1 MSIVFLLSVILK
13 GLGAVLEVLLQVM
26 ITRMLGLA
34 GYGTYSTWVSAADLV
49 YWVLFSGITK
59 CNTFYLSNK
68 GTELRRFKAKYYS
81 CYVLP
86 VLTTLVLVLALE
98 KGRGGYTVIALIT
111 GMELLVMD
119 HSSTMMAQGQPG
131 CALFGEY
138 VLGRLFLVLGTL
150 VLYKTERL
158 SLGTLLALYVIQYA
172 GILVFFLIKRDRE
185 PRRDISKELSLRKW
199 GSYQRADLIQAL
211 ISQMPILLQYFF
223 TGAFEAGIVS
233 VVLMVKKLV
242 NFISGPTAKVFLP
255 EFSRMYHA
263 GDKAGIKQCYASIM
277 RIQMLFAGSMAVVL
291 VGYPQVLLSILAEEL
306 LPYTKQFVGCALVF
320 ILIATLGPC
329 SGVLQMTGNE
339 KKDNL
344 YREAALGVMLV
355 LLFVMRG
362 SRLVML
368 YALCVQ
374 ALLEGLVKYWY
385 VCRWMQGSA
394 VKLKTYCI
402 WWSVPAAVIAGG
414 CLLHLQHSALAMLL
428 AAGLIDI
435 VDTLGGVD
443 VYSELAFQ
451 TGKESGC
458 IVDVQE
464 GWNHLNGEQALAFSR
479 ERHAL
484 ADGDNQRGK
493 NQQAVLTAML
503 RKCLSPT
510 MLLKAGT
517 IMNQVSSEVETN
529 LSQAQINSLIKY
541 QLNKNATWTI
551 QSVAATGTN
560 DKGYCYSSGDK
571 LLFIMDPDED
581 VVQKIIDLANVVE
594 EGGTLEDGESLN

>member
-1 MSIVFLLSVILK
+1 MERQRKTAKNTSHNRRGRVKESKRSKRNRF
-13 GLGAVLEVLLQVM
+13 GAVCIVIQT
-26 ITRMLGLA
+26 IA
-34 GYGTYSTWVSAADLV
+34 S
-49 YWVLFSGITK
+49 
-59 CNTFYLSNK
+59 
-68 GTELRRFKAKYYS
+68 
-81 CYVLP
+81 
-86 VLTTLVLVLALE
+86 
-98 KGRGGYTVIALIT
+98 IALMIVLNLL
-111 GMELLVMD
+111 GMIPLKYL
-119 HSSTMMAQGQPG
+119 
-131 CALFGEY
+131 
-138 VLGRLFLVLGTL
+138 
-150 VLYKTERL
+150 
-158 SLGTLLALYVIQYA
+158 
-172 GILVFFLIKRDRE
+172 ILV
-185 PRRDISKELSLRKW
+185 
-199 GSYQRADLIQAL
+199 A
-211 ISQMPILLQYFF
+211 
-223 TGAFEAGIVS
+223 
-233 VVLMVKKLV
+233 
-242 NFISGPTAKVFLP
+242 
-255 EFSRMYHA
+255 
-263 GDKAGIKQCYASIM
+263 
-277 RIQMLFAGSMAVVL
+277 
-291 VGYPQVLLSILAEEL
+291 
-306 LPYTKQFVGCALVF
+306 
-320 ILIATLGPC
+320 
-329 SGVLQMTGNE
+329 
-339 KKDNL
+339 
-344 YREAALGVMLV
+344 V
-355 LLFVMRG
+355 LLFFFWCITLNSQVARRKKGTFGKVFSLLLTFCLFIG
-362 SRLVML
+362 SYYVAEANDMISRITGGNYKVDKMIVAVRADDPAETLEDAADYTFGVQFSKGSDNMQAAVSDIQKQIGSEIQTTECDSVQTQAQQLLDGKVDAIIYNGAYTSLMEENVTDFSKKIKIL
-368 YALCVQ
+368 YTFDIRVQ
-374 ALLEGLVKYWY
+374 LDFGNSGATDDSITKEPFTIYISGIDTYGEVSETSRSDVNLI
-385 VCRWMQGSA
+385 A
-394 VKLKTYCI
+394 VVNPKTYQI
-402 WWSVPAAVIAGG
+402 LLVTTPRDYYVPIPGISGGQKDKLTHAGIYG
-414 CLLHLQHSALAMLL
+414 IDASMHTLGQLYETDINYYARLNFTS
-428 AAGLIDI
+428 LIDI

>member
-1 MSIVFLLSVILK
+1 MKESKRSKRNRF
-13 GLGAVLEVLLQVM
+13 GAVCIVIQT
-26 ITRMLGLA
+26 IA
-34 GYGTYSTWVSAADLV
+34 S
-49 YWVLFSGITK
+49 
-59 CNTFYLSNK
+59 
-68 GTELRRFKAKYYS
+68 
-81 CYVLP
+81 
-86 VLTTLVLVLALE
+86 
-98 KGRGGYTVIALIT
+98 IALMIVLNLL
-111 GMELLVMD
+111 GMIPLKYL
-119 HSSTMMAQGQPG
+119 
-131 CALFGEY
+131 
-138 VLGRLFLVLGTL
+138 
-150 VLYKTERL
+150 
-158 SLGTLLALYVIQYA
+158 
-172 GILVFFLIKRDRE
+172 ILV
-185 PRRDISKELSLRKW
+185 
-199 GSYQRADLIQAL
+199 A
-211 ISQMPILLQYFF
+211 
-223 TGAFEAGIVS
+223 
-233 VVLMVKKLV
+233 
-242 NFISGPTAKVFLP
+242 
-255 EFSRMYHA
+255 
-263 GDKAGIKQCYASIM
+263 
-277 RIQMLFAGSMAVVL
+277 
-291 VGYPQVLLSILAEEL
+291 
-306 LPYTKQFVGCALVF
+306 
-320 ILIATLGPC
+320 
-329 SGVLQMTGNE
+329 
-339 KKDNL
+339 
-344 YREAALGVMLV
+344 V
-355 LLFVMRG
+355 LLFFFWCITLNSQVARRKKGTFGKVFSLLLTFCLFIG
-362 SRLVML
+362 SYYVAEANDMISRITGGNYKVDKMIVAVRADDPAETLEDAADYTFGVQFSKGSDNMQAAVSDIQKQIGSEIQTTECDSVQTQAQQLLDGKVDAIIYNGAYTSLMEENVTDFSKKIKIL
-368 YALCVQ
+368 YTFDIRVQ
-374 ALLEGLVKYWY
+374 LDFGNSGATDDSITKEPFTIYISGIDTYGEVSETSRSDVNLI
-385 VCRWMQGSA
+385 A
-394 VKLKTYCI
+394 VVNPKTYQI
-402 WWSVPAAVIAGG
+402 LLVTTPRDYYVPIPGISGGQKDKLTHAGIYG
-414 CLLHLQHSALAMLL
+414 IDASMRTLGQLYETDINYYARLNFTS
-428 AAGLIDI
+428 LIDI

>member
-1 MSIVFLLSVILK
+1 MERQRKTAKNTSHNRRGRVKESKRSKRNRF
-13 GLGAVLEVLLQVM
+13 GAVCIVIQT
-26 ITRMLGLA
+26 IA
-34 GYGTYSTWVSAADLV
+34 S
-49 YWVLFSGITK
+49 
-59 CNTFYLSNK
+59 
-68 GTELRRFKAKYYS
+68 
-81 CYVLP
+81 
-86 VLTTLVLVLALE
+86 
-98 KGRGGYTVIALIT
+98 IALMIVLNLL
-111 GMELLVMD
+111 GMIPLKYL
-119 HSSTMMAQGQPG
+119 
-131 CALFGEY
+131 
-138 VLGRLFLVLGTL
+138 
-150 VLYKTERL
+150 
-158 SLGTLLALYVIQYA
+158 
-172 GILVFFLIKRDRE
+172 ILV
-185 PRRDISKELSLRKW
+185 
-199 GSYQRADLIQAL
+199 A
-211 ISQMPILLQYFF
+211 
-223 TGAFEAGIVS
+223 
-233 VVLMVKKLV
+233 
-242 NFISGPTAKVFLP
+242 
-255 EFSRMYHA
+255 
-263 GDKAGIKQCYASIM
+263 
-277 RIQMLFAGSMAVVL
+277 
-291 VGYPQVLLSILAEEL
+291 
-306 LPYTKQFVGCALVF
+306 
-320 ILIATLGPC
+320 
-329 SGVLQMTGNE
+329 
-339 KKDNL
+339 
-344 YREAALGVMLV
+344 V
-355 LLFVMRG
+355 LLFFFWCITLNSQVARRKKGTFGKVFSLLLTFCLFIG
-362 SRLVML
+362 SYYVAEANDMISRITGGNYKVDKMIVAVRADDPAETLEDAADYTFGVQFSKGSDNMQAAVSDIQKQIGSEIQTTECDSVQTQAQQLLDGKVDAIIYNGAYTSLMEENVTDFSKKIKIL
-368 YALCVQ
+368 YTFDIRVQ
-374 ALLEGLVKYWY
+374 LDFGNSGATDDSITKEPFTIYISGIDTYGEVSETSRSDVNLI
-385 VCRWMQGSA
+385 A
-394 VKLKTYCI
+394 VVNPKTYQI
-402 WWSVPAAVIAGG
+402 LFVTTPRDYYVPIPGISGGQKDKLTHAGIYG
-414 CLLHLQHSALAMLL
+414 IDASMRTLGQLYETDINYYARLNFTS
-428 AAGLIDI
+428 LIDI

>member
-1 MSIVFLLSVILK
+1 MERQRKTAKNTSHNRRGRVKELK
-13 GLGAVLEVLLQVM
+13 RSKRNRFGAVCIVIQT
-26 ITRMLGLA
+26 IA
-34 GYGTYSTWVSAADLV
+34 S
-49 YWVLFSGITK
+49 
-59 CNTFYLSNK
+59 
-68 GTELRRFKAKYYS
+68 
-81 CYVLP
+81 
-86 VLTTLVLVLALE
+86 
-98 KGRGGYTVIALIT
+98 IALMIVLNLL
-111 GMELLVMD
+111 GMIPLKYL
-119 HSSTMMAQGQPG
+119 
-131 CALFGEY
+131 
-138 VLGRLFLVLGTL
+138 
-150 VLYKTERL
+150 
-158 SLGTLLALYVIQYA
+158 
-172 GILVFFLIKRDRE
+172 ILV
-185 PRRDISKELSLRKW
+185 
-199 GSYQRADLIQAL
+199 A
-211 ISQMPILLQYFF
+211 
-223 TGAFEAGIVS
+223 
-233 VVLMVKKLV
+233 
-242 NFISGPTAKVFLP
+242 
-255 EFSRMYHA
+255 
-263 GDKAGIKQCYASIM
+263 
-277 RIQMLFAGSMAVVL
+277 
-291 VGYPQVLLSILAEEL
+291 
-306 LPYTKQFVGCALVF
+306 
-320 ILIATLGPC
+320 
-329 SGVLQMTGNE
+329 
-339 KKDNL
+339 
-344 YREAALGVMLV
+344 V
-355 LLFVMRG
+355 LLFFFWCITLNSQVARRKKGTFGKVFSLLLTFCLFIG
-362 SRLVML
+362 SYYVAEANDMISRITGGNYKVDKMIVAVRADDPAETLEDAADYTFGVQFSKGSDNMQAAVSDIQKQIGSEIQTTECDSVQTQAQQLLDGKVDAIIYNGAYTSLMEENVTDFSKKIKIL
-368 YALCVQ
+368 YTFDIRVQ
-374 ALLEGLVKYWY
+374 LDFGNSGATDDSITKEPFTIYISGIDTYGEVSETSRRDVNLI
-385 VCRWMQGSA
+385 A
-394 VKLKTYCI
+394 VVNPKTYQI
-402 WWSVPAAVIAGG
+402 LLVTTPRDYYVPIPGISGGQKDKLTHAGIYG
-414 CLLHLQHSALAMLL
+414 IDASMRTLGQLYETDINYYARLNFTS
-428 AAGLIDI
+428 LIDI

>member
-1 MSIVFLLSVILK
+1 MERQRKTAKNTSHNRRGRVKESKKSKRNRF
-13 GLGAVLEVLLQVM
+13 GAVCIVIQT
-26 ITRMLGLA
+26 IA
-34 GYGTYSTWVSAADLV
+34 S
-49 YWVLFSGITK
+49 
-59 CNTFYLSNK
+59 
-68 GTELRRFKAKYYS
+68 
-81 CYVLP
+81 
-86 VLTTLVLVLALE
+86 
-98 KGRGGYTVIALIT
+98 IALMIVLNLL
-111 GMELLVMD
+111 GMIPLKYL
-119 HSSTMMAQGQPG
+119 
-131 CALFGEY
+131 
-138 VLGRLFLVLGTL
+138 
-150 VLYKTERL
+150 
-158 SLGTLLALYVIQYA
+158 
-172 GILVFFLIKRDRE
+172 ILV
-185 PRRDISKELSLRKW
+185 
-199 GSYQRADLIQAL
+199 A
-211 ISQMPILLQYFF
+211 
-223 TGAFEAGIVS
+223 
-233 VVLMVKKLV
+233 
-242 NFISGPTAKVFLP
+242 
-255 EFSRMYHA
+255 
-263 GDKAGIKQCYASIM
+263 
-277 RIQMLFAGSMAVVL
+277 
-291 VGYPQVLLSILAEEL
+291 
-306 LPYTKQFVGCALVF
+306 
-320 ILIATLGPC
+320 
-329 SGVLQMTGNE
+329 
-339 KKDNL
+339 
-344 YREAALGVMLV
+344 V
-355 LLFVMRG
+355 LLFFFWCITLNSQVARRKKGTFGKVFSLLLTFCLFIG
-362 SRLVML
+362 SYYVAEANDMISRITGGNYKVDKMIVAVRADDPAETLEDAADYTFGVQFSKGSDNMQAAVSDIQKQIGSEIQTTECDSVQTQAQQLLDGKVDAIIYNGAYTSLMEENVTDFSKKIKIL
-368 YALCVQ
+368 YTFDIRVQ
-374 ALLEGLVKYWY
+374 LDFGNSGATDDSITKEPFTIYISGIDTYGEVSETSRSDVNLI
-385 VCRWMQGSA
+385 A
-394 VKLKTYCI
+394 VVNPKTYQI
-402 WWSVPAAVIAGG
+402 LLVTTPRDYYVPIPGISGGQKDKLTHAGIYG
-414 CLLHLQHSALAMLL
+414 IDASMRTLGQLYETDINYYARLNFTS
-428 AAGLIDI
+428 LIDI

>member
-1 MSIVFLLSVILK
+1 MERQRKTAKNTSHNRRGRVKESKRSKRNRF
-13 GLGAVLEVLLQVM
+13 GAVCIVIQT
-26 ITRMLGLA
+26 IA
-34 GYGTYSTWVSAADLV
+34 S
-49 YWVLFSGITK
+49 
-59 CNTFYLSNK
+59 
-68 GTELRRFKAKYYS
+68 
-81 CYVLP
+81 
-86 VLTTLVLVLALE
+86 
-98 KGRGGYTVIALIT
+98 IALMIVLNLL
-111 GMELLVMD
+111 GMIPLKYL
-119 HSSTMMAQGQPG
+119 
-131 CALFGEY
+131 
-138 VLGRLFLVLGTL
+138 
-150 VLYKTERL
+150 
-158 SLGTLLALYVIQYA
+158 
-172 GILVFFLIKRDRE
+172 ILV
-185 PRRDISKELSLRKW
+185 
-199 GSYQRADLIQAL
+199 A
-211 ISQMPILLQYFF
+211 
-223 TGAFEAGIVS
+223 
-233 VVLMVKKLV
+233 
-242 NFISGPTAKVFLP
+242 
-255 EFSRMYHA
+255 
-263 GDKAGIKQCYASIM
+263 
-277 RIQMLFAGSMAVVL
+277 
-291 VGYPQVLLSILAEEL
+291 
-306 LPYTKQFVGCALVF
+306 
-320 ILIATLGPC
+320 
-329 SGVLQMTGNE
+329 
-339 KKDNL
+339 
-344 YREAALGVMLV
+344 V
-355 LLFVMRG
+355 LLFFFWCITLNSQVARRKKGTFGKVFSLLLTFCLFIG
-362 SRLVML
+362 SYYVAEANDMISRITGGNYKVDKMIVAVRADDPAETLEDAADYTFGVQFSKGSDNMQAAVSDIQKQIGSEIQTTECDSVQTQAQQLLDGKVDAIIYNGAYTSLMEENVTDFSKKIKIL
-368 YALCVQ
+368 YTFDIRVQ
-374 ALLEGLVKYWY
+374 LDFGNSGATDDSITKEPFTIYISGIDTYGEVSETSRSDVNLI
-385 VCRWMQGSA
+385 A
-394 VKLKTYCI
+394 VVNPKTYQI
-402 WWSVPAAVIAGG
+402 LLVTTPRDYYVPIPGVSGGQKDKLTHAGIYG
-414 CLLHLQHSALAMLL
+414 IDASMRTLGQLYETDINYYARLNFTS
-428 AAGLIDI
+428 LIDI

>member
-1 MSIVFLLSVILK
+1 MERQRKTAKNTSHNRRGRVKESKRSKRNRF
-13 GLGAVLEVLLQVM
+13 GAVCIVIQT
-26 ITRMLGLA
+26 IA
-34 GYGTYSTWVSAADLV
+34 S
-49 YWVLFSGITK
+49 
-59 CNTFYLSNK
+59 
-68 GTELRRFKAKYYS
+68 
-81 CYVLP
+81 
-86 VLTTLVLVLALE
+86 
-98 KGRGGYTVIALIT
+98 IALMIVLNLL
-111 GMELLVMD
+111 GMIPLKYL
-119 HSSTMMAQGQPG
+119 
-131 CALFGEY
+131 
-138 VLGRLFLVLGTL
+138 
-150 VLYKTERL
+150 
-158 SLGTLLALYVIQYA
+158 
-172 GILVFFLIKRDRE
+172 ILV
-185 PRRDISKELSLRKW
+185 
-199 GSYQRADLIQAL
+199 A
-211 ISQMPILLQYFF
+211 
-223 TGAFEAGIVS
+223 
-233 VVLMVKKLV
+233 
-242 NFISGPTAKVFLP
+242 
-255 EFSRMYHA
+255 
-263 GDKAGIKQCYASIM
+263 
-277 RIQMLFAGSMAVVL
+277 
-291 VGYPQVLLSILAEEL
+291 
-306 LPYTKQFVGCALVF
+306 
-320 ILIATLGPC
+320 
-329 SGVLQMTGNE
+329 
-339 KKDNL
+339 
-344 YREAALGVMLV
+344 V
-355 LLFVMRG
+355 LLFFFWCITLNSQVARRKKGTFGKVFSLLLTFCLFIG
-362 SRLVML
+362 SYYVAEANDMISRITGGNYKVDKMIVAVRADDPAETLEDAADYTFGVQFSKGSDNMQAAVSDIQKQIGSEIQTTECDSVQTQAQQLLDGKVDAIIYNGAYTSLMEENVTDFSKKIKIL
-368 YALCVQ
+368 YTFDIRVQ
-374 ALLEGLVKYWY
+374 LDFGNSGATDDSITKEPFTIYISGIDTYGEVSETSRSDVNLI
-385 VCRWMQGSA
+385 A
-394 VKLKTYCI
+394 VVNPKTYQI
-402 WWSVPAAVIAGG
+402 LLVTTPRDYYVPIPGISGGQKDKLTHAGIYG
-414 CLLHLQHSALAMLL
+414 IDASMRTLGQLYETDINYYARLNFTS
-428 AAGLIDI
+428 LIDI

>member
-1 MSIVFLLSVILK
+1 MKESKRSKRNRFGTVCIVIQTIAS
-13 GLGAVLEVLLQVM
+13 
-26 ITRMLGLA
+26 
-34 GYGTYSTWVSAADLV
+34 
-49 YWVLFSGITK
+49 
-59 CNTFYLSNK
+59 
-68 GTELRRFKAKYYS
+68 
-81 CYVLP
+81 
-86 VLTTLVLVLALE
+86 
-98 KGRGGYTVIALIT
+98 IALMIVLNLL
-111 GMELLVMD
+111 GMIPLKYL
-119 HSSTMMAQGQPG
+119 
-131 CALFGEY
+131 
-138 VLGRLFLVLGTL
+138 
-150 VLYKTERL
+150 
-158 SLGTLLALYVIQYA
+158 
-172 GILVFFLIKRDRE
+172 ILV
-185 PRRDISKELSLRKW
+185 
-199 GSYQRADLIQAL
+199 A
-211 ISQMPILLQYFF
+211 
-223 TGAFEAGIVS
+223 
-233 VVLMVKKLV
+233 
-242 NFISGPTAKVFLP
+242 
-255 EFSRMYHA
+255 
-263 GDKAGIKQCYASIM
+263 
-277 RIQMLFAGSMAVVL
+277 
-291 VGYPQVLLSILAEEL
+291 
-306 LPYTKQFVGCALVF
+306 
-320 ILIATLGPC
+320 
-329 SGVLQMTGNE
+329 
-339 KKDNL
+339 
-344 YREAALGVMLV
+344 V
-355 LLFVMRG
+355 LLFFFWCITLNSQVARRKKGTFGKVFSLLLTFCLFIG
-362 SRLVML
+362 SYYVAEANDMISRITGGNYKVDKMIVAVRADDPAETLEDAADYTFGVQFSKGSDNMQAAVSDIQKQIGSEIQTTECDSVQTQAQQLLDGKVDAIIYNGAYTSLMEENVTDFSKKIKIL
-368 YALCVQ
+368 YTFDIRVQ
-374 ALLEGLVKYWY
+374 LDFGNSGATDDSITKEPFTIYISGIDTYGEVSETSRSDVNLI
-385 VCRWMQGSA
+385 A
-394 VKLKTYCI
+394 VVNPKTYQI
-402 WWSVPAAVIAGG
+402 LLVTTPRDYYVPIPGISGGQKDKLTHAGIYG
-414 CLLHLQHSALAMLL
+414 IDASMRTLGQLYETDINYYARLNFTS
-428 AAGLIDI
+428 LIDI

>member
-1 MSIVFLLSVILK
+1 MKESKRSKRNRF
-13 GLGAVLEVLLQVM
+13 GAVCIVIQT
-26 ITRMLGLA
+26 IA
-34 GYGTYSTWVSAADLV
+34 S
-49 YWVLFSGITK
+49 
-59 CNTFYLSNK
+59 
-68 GTELRRFKAKYYS
+68 
-81 CYVLP
+81 
-86 VLTTLVLVLALE
+86 
-98 KGRGGYTVIALIT
+98 IALMIVLNLL
-111 GMELLVMD
+111 GMIPLKYL
-119 HSSTMMAQGQPG
+119 
-131 CALFGEY
+131 
-138 VLGRLFLVLGTL
+138 
-150 VLYKTERL
+150 
-158 SLGTLLALYVIQYA
+158 
-172 GILVFFLIKRDRE
+172 ILV
-185 PRRDISKELSLRKW
+185 
-199 GSYQRADLIQAL
+199 A
-211 ISQMPILLQYFF
+211 
-223 TGAFEAGIVS
+223 
-233 VVLMVKKLV
+233 
-242 NFISGPTAKVFLP
+242 
-255 EFSRMYHA
+255 
-263 GDKAGIKQCYASIM
+263 
-277 RIQMLFAGSMAVVL
+277 
-291 VGYPQVLLSILAEEL
+291 
-306 LPYTKQFVGCALVF
+306 
-320 ILIATLGPC
+320 
-329 SGVLQMTGNE
+329 
-339 KKDNL
+339 
-344 YREAALGVMLV
+344 V
-355 LLFVMRG
+355 LLFFFWCITLNSQVARRKKGTFGKVFSLLLTFCLFIG
-362 SRLVML
+362 SYYVAEANDMISRITGGNYKVDKMIVAVRADDPAETLEDAADYTFGVQFSKGSDNMQAAVSDIQKQIGSEIQTTECDSVQTQAQQLLDGKVDAIIYNGAYTSLMEENVTDFSKKIKIL
-368 YALCVQ
+368 YTFDIRVQ
-374 ALLEGLVKYWY
+374 LDFGNSGATDDSITKEPFTIYISGIDTYGEVSETSRSDVNLI
-385 VCRWMQGSA
+385 A
-394 VKLKTYCI
+394 VVNPKTYQI
-402 WWSVPAAVIAGG
+402 LLVTTPRDYYVPIPGISGGQKDKLTHAGIYG
-414 CLLHLQHSALAMLL
+414 IDASMRTLGELYETDINYYARLNFTS
-428 AAGLIDI
+428 LIDI

>member
-1 MSIVFLLSVILK
+1 
-13 GLGAVLEVLLQVM
+13 M
-26 ITRMLGLA
+26 IQTIA
-34 GYGTYSTWVSAADLV
+34 S
-49 YWVLFSGITK
+49 
-59 CNTFYLSNK
+59 
-68 GTELRRFKAKYYS
+68 
-81 CYVLP
+81 
-86 VLTTLVLVLALE
+86 
-98 KGRGGYTVIALIT
+98 IALMIVLNLL
-111 GMELLVMD
+111 GMIPLKYL
-119 HSSTMMAQGQPG
+119 
-131 CALFGEY
+131 
-138 VLGRLFLVLGTL
+138 
-150 VLYKTERL
+150 
-158 SLGTLLALYVIQYA
+158 
-172 GILVFFLIKRDRE
+172 ILV
-185 PRRDISKELSLRKW
+185 
-199 GSYQRADLIQAL
+199 A
-211 ISQMPILLQYFF
+211 
-223 TGAFEAGIVS
+223 
-233 VVLMVKKLV
+233 
-242 NFISGPTAKVFLP
+242 
-255 EFSRMYHA
+255 
-263 GDKAGIKQCYASIM
+263 
-277 RIQMLFAGSMAVVL
+277 
-291 VGYPQVLLSILAEEL
+291 
-306 LPYTKQFVGCALVF
+306 
-320 ILIATLGPC
+320 
-329 SGVLQMTGNE
+329 
-339 KKDNL
+339 
-344 YREAALGVMLV
+344 V
-355 LLFVMRG
+355 LLFFFWCITLNSQVARRKKGTFGKVFSLLLTFCLFIG
-362 SRLVML
+362 SYYVAEANDMISRITGGNYKVDKMIVAVRADDPAETLEDAADYTFGVQFSKGSDNMQAAVSDIQKQIGSEIQTTECDSVQTQAQQLLDEEVDAIIYNGAYTSLMEENVTDFSKKIKILYTFDIRVQLDFGNSGATDDSITKEPFTIYISGIDTYGEVSETSRSDVNLV
-368 YALCVQ
+368 
-374 ALLEGLVKYWY
+374 
-385 VCRWMQGSA
+385 A
-394 VKLKTYCI
+394 VVNPKTYQI
-402 WWSVPAAVIAGG
+402 LLVTTPRDYYVPIPGISGGQKDKLTHAGIYG
-414 CLLHLQHSALAMLL
+414 IDASMRTLGQLYETDINYYARLNFTS
-428 AAGLIDI
+428 LIDI

>member
-1 MSIVFLLSVILK
+1 MERKRKTAKNTSHNRRGRVKESKRSKRNRF
-13 GLGAVLEVLLQVM
+13 GAVCIVIQT
-26 ITRMLGLA
+26 IA
-34 GYGTYSTWVSAADLV
+34 S
-49 YWVLFSGITK
+49 
-59 CNTFYLSNK
+59 
-68 GTELRRFKAKYYS
+68 
-81 CYVLP
+81 
-86 VLTTLVLVLALE
+86 
-98 KGRGGYTVIALIT
+98 IALMIVLNLL
-111 GMELLVMD
+111 GMIPLKYL
-119 HSSTMMAQGQPG
+119 
-131 CALFGEY
+131 
-138 VLGRLFLVLGTL
+138 
-150 VLYKTERL
+150 
-158 SLGTLLALYVIQYA
+158 
-172 GILVFFLIKRDRE
+172 ILV
-185 PRRDISKELSLRKW
+185 
-199 GSYQRADLIQAL
+199 A
-211 ISQMPILLQYFF
+211 
-223 TGAFEAGIVS
+223 
-233 VVLMVKKLV
+233 
-242 NFISGPTAKVFLP
+242 
-255 EFSRMYHA
+255 
-263 GDKAGIKQCYASIM
+263 
-277 RIQMLFAGSMAVVL
+277 
-291 VGYPQVLLSILAEEL
+291 
-306 LPYTKQFVGCALVF
+306 
-320 ILIATLGPC
+320 
-329 SGVLQMTGNE
+329 
-339 KKDNL
+339 
-344 YREAALGVMLV
+344 V
-355 LLFVMRG
+355 LLFLFWCITLNSQVARRKKGTFGKVFSLLLTFCLFIG
-362 SRLVML
+362 SYYVAEANDMISRITGGNYKVDKMIVAVRADDPAETLEDAADYTFGVQFSKGSDNMQAAVSDIQKQIGSEIQTTECDSVQTQAQQLLDGKVDAIIYNGAYTSLMEENVTDFSKKIKIL
-368 YALCVQ
+368 YTFDIRVQ
-374 ALLEGLVKYWY
+374 LDFGNSGATDDSITKEPFTIYISGIDTYGEVSETSRSDVNLI
-385 VCRWMQGSA
+385 A
-394 VKLKTYCI
+394 VVNPKTYQI
-402 WWSVPAAVIAGG
+402 LLVTTPRDYYVPIPGISGGQKDKLTHAGIYG
-414 CLLHLQHSALAMLL
+414 IDASMRTLGQLYETDINYYARLNFTS
-428 AAGLIDI
+428 LIDI

>member
-1 MSIVFLLSVILK
+1 MERQRKTAKNTSHNRRGRVKESKRSKRNRF
-13 GLGAVLEVLLQVM
+13 GAVCIVIQT
-26 ITRMLGLA
+26 IA
-34 GYGTYSTWVSAADLV
+34 S
-49 YWVLFSGITK
+49 
-59 CNTFYLSNK
+59 
-68 GTELRRFKAKYYS
+68 
-81 CYVLP
+81 
-86 VLTTLVLVLALE
+86 
-98 KGRGGYTVIALIT
+98 IALMIVLNLL
-111 GMELLVMD
+111 GMIPLKYL
-119 HSSTMMAQGQPG
+119 
-131 CALFGEY
+131 
-138 VLGRLFLVLGTL
+138 
-150 VLYKTERL
+150 
-158 SLGTLLALYVIQYA
+158 
-172 GILVFFLIKRDRE
+172 ILV
-185 PRRDISKELSLRKW
+185 
-199 GSYQRADLIQAL
+199 A
-211 ISQMPILLQYFF
+211 
-223 TGAFEAGIVS
+223 
-233 VVLMVKKLV
+233 
-242 NFISGPTAKVFLP
+242 
-255 EFSRMYHA
+255 
-263 GDKAGIKQCYASIM
+263 
-277 RIQMLFAGSMAVVL
+277 
-291 VGYPQVLLSILAEEL
+291 
-306 LPYTKQFVGCALVF
+306 
-320 ILIATLGPC
+320 
-329 SGVLQMTGNE
+329 
-339 KKDNL
+339 
-344 YREAALGVMLV
+344 V
-355 LLFVMRG
+355 LLFFFWCITLNSQVARRKKGTFGKVFSLLLTFCLFIG
-362 SRLVML
+362 SYYVAEANDMISRITGGNYKVDKMIVAVRADDPAETLEDAADYTFGVQFSKGSDNMQAAVSDIQKQIGSEIQTTECDSVQTQAQQLLDGKVDAIIYNGAYTSLMEENVTDFSKKIKIL
-368 YALCVQ
+368 YTFDIRVQ
-374 ALLEGLVKYWY
+374 LDFGNSGATDDSITKEPFTIYISGIDTYGEVSETSRSDVNLI
-385 VCRWMQGSA
+385 A
-394 VKLKTYCI
+394 VVNPKTYQI
-402 WWSVPAAVIAGG
+402 LLVTTPRDYYVPIPGISGGQKDKLTHAGIYG
-414 CLLHLQHSALAMLL
+414 IDASMRTLGQLYETDINYY
-428 AAGLIDI
+428 AGLNFTSLIDI